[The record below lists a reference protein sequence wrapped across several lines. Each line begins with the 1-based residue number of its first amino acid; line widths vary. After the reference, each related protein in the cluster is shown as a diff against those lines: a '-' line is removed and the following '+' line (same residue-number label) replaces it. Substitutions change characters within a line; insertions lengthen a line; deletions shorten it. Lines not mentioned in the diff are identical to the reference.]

1 MQKTIEITSASC
13 DLDVDDDDDDD
24 DDDDIGE
31 CIDDDAFVLFST
43 KTTINGMT
51 VTAGRAAGQILPA
64 MDDVLNR

>member
-24 DDDDIGE
+24 DIGE
-31 CIDDDAFVLFST
+31 CIDDDVFVLFST

>member
-13 DLDVDDDDDDD
+13 DLDVDDDD